1 MLRTCSEP
9 DMTKLFYDEILD
21 RDGAQNNNGQNK
33 TSHDNRKSSEET
45 QFKKS
50 FNDDSIKIKDKQ
62 FGSLRLARSLEDGL
76 DDNKDDR
83 SSEEVIL
90 YISYYLF

>member
-9 DMTKLFYDEILD
+9 DMTKLFHDEISD
-21 RDGAQNNNGQNK
+21 KDNQNK
-33 TSHDNRKSSEET
+33 VPNESEET

-50 FNDDSIKIKDKQ
+50 FSDDSNKNKDKQ
-62 FGSLRLARSLEDGL
+62 FGTIRLARSLEDGL

-83 SSEEVIL
+83 LTSEEVVIHN
-90 YISYYLF
+90 II

>member
-9 DMTKLFYDEILD
+9 DMTKLFHDEISD
-21 RDGAQNNNGQNK
+21 KDNQNK
-33 TSHDNRKSSEET
+33 VSNESEET

-50 FNDDSIKIKDKQ
+50 FSDDSNKNKDKQ
-62 FGSLRLARSLEDGL
+62 FGTIRLARSLEDGL

-83 SSEEVIL
+83 LTSEEVVIHN
-90 YISYYLF
+90 II